1 MWVCNVVVA
10 SVETFAMDAQAES
23 DRHPATSARV
33 VQRRRLSREEPM
45 CPEVITHPQWVVAR
59 VLLEDD
65 DQAFR
70 TPVVHGFE
78 IEPVPAGADPGPR
91 ARRASAAPA
100 IAMDR
105 RERPAIA

>member
-1 MWVCNVVVA
+1 MWVCNIVVA

-65 DQAFR
+65 DQALR
-70 TPVVHGFE
+70 TPVVHGCE
-78 IEPVPAGADPGPR
+78 VDPLSAGRDPDTR
-91 ARRASAAPA
+91 ARRAADLPA
-100 IAMDR
+100 MHRDTSG
-105 RERPAIA
+105 